1 MRGFGALEL
10 LTTVIMMSLGT
21 ATHSGI
27 YPGNT
32 RSHILTVQTLQAGTS
47 HVHSGLTPQEEPTL
61 LCFTNEWSLFTEFC
75 CYRHALLVT

>member
-10 LTTVIMMSLGT
+10 LTNVITLSLGT

-27 YPGNT
+27 YPGQT

-47 HVHSGLTPQEEPTL
+47 HVQSGLTSQEGSPL
-61 LCFTNEWSLFTEFC
+61 LCFTNE
-75 CYRHALLVT
+75 